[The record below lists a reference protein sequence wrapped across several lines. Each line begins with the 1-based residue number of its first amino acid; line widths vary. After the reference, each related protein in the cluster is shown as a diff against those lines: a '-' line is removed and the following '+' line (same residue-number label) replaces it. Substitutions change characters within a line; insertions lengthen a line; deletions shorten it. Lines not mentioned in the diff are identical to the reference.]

1 MNSGISSLGTYVRA
15 GSLALLF
22 SSTIAVTAPTL
33 ALAAAPEAAPAPA
46 APSNCDAHDGL
57 HFICGPVA
65 SEDLIQVPG
74 APLLVA
80 SGMSP
85 QGHGH
90 LYLIDARSHKVETL
104 FPNPAAAPVKPEDAQ
119 SCATPVDADHA
130 SFAGLSVRRD
140 ADGVTHLYA
149 VNNARRS
156 VEGFRFDAQTRQLQW
171 ESCVKLPEGG
181 FPNGVIALPDGGL
194 LATSFFDSSDKDS
207 QVRMERGEPTGA
219 VLEWH
224 PGDAAFV
231 PARNFPA
238 VAGAN
243 GIEVSADGK
252 TAYVSAWSA
261 GKLLIVSRADGHVR
275 ELPLDFLPD
284 NIHRLA
290 DGTLLVAGQRASVAS
305 LHHCGPDCPQP
316 WEVTHVD
323 PLHGTVDKLL
333 AGSGDSLV
341 NYSCGAVMVDGK
353 LYFTARGADRL
364 VYAPMERLRAA
375 SQAPQPRP
383 GSTS

>member
-1 MNSGISSLGTYVRA
+1 MDRGIRSLGTYVRA
-15 GSLALLF
+15 GTLALLCSSTLSLALP
-22 SSTIAVTAPTL
+22 TA
-33 ALAAAPEAAPAPA
+33 ALAAAPAVAPAVTT
-46 APSNCDAHDGL
+46 NCDAHDGL

-74 APLLVA
+74 APLLFA

-90 LYLIDARSHKVETL
+90 LYLIDARSRKVEAL
-104 FPNPAAAPVKPEDAQ
+104 FPNASAAPVQSEDAQ
-119 SCATPVDADHA
+119 SCSTPVDADHA

-156 VEGFRFDAQTRQLQW
+156 IEGFRFDEHNRQLQW

-194 LATSFFDSSDKDS
+194 LATSFFDSRDKDS
-207 QVRMERGEPTGA
+207 QVRMERGETTGV

-224 PGDAAFV
+224 PGDAEFT

-243 GIEVSADGK
+243 GIEVSPDGK

-261 GKLLIVSRADGHVR
+261 GKLLIISRADGHVR

-305 LHHCGPDCPQP
+305 LHHCGPDCPQA

-323 PLHGTVDKLL
+323 PARGTVEKLV

-364 VYAPMERLRAA
+364 VYVPMEHLRAA
-375 SQAPQPRP
+375 SQAPVSHPD
-383 GSTS
+383 SSS